1 MDDTGLTEFKNVL
14 TDFGQLN
21 SVALKGAVV
30 LPLADIWLKLGPP
43 PSKAIG
49 GLTALAEFLAVVCV
63 FQFWSRMQ
71 DGKLRTRMKI
81 SHSLFL
87 VGMASS
93 LLLLSRFSVSPGQ
106 DREKVIEGYS
116 LRSDIRPLIN
126 DSYPAEQALRDS
138 EYDAEK
144 VWTKGSIAIL
154 HLLIIVAWTGTFA
167 CFAIYLTT
175 FIVLQ
180 RRFRPK
186 ANRAGN
192 A

>member
-1 MDDTGLTEFKNVL
+1 
-14 TDFGQLN
+14 
-21 SVALKGAVV
+21 
-30 LPLADIWLKLGPP
+30 
-43 PSKAIG
+43 
-49 GLTALAEFLAVVCV
+49 
-63 FQFWSRMQ
+63 
-71 DGKLRTRMKI
+71 MKI
-81 SHSLFL
+81 ALSLFL

-93 LLLLSRFSVSPGQ
+93 LILLGRFSVSPGQ

-116 LRSDIRPLIN
+116 LRSDVRPLIN

-154 HLLIIVAWTGTFA
+154 HVLIIVAWTGTFA

-175 FIVLQ
+175 FIILQ
-180 RRFRPK
+180 RRVQPK